1 VSKAAVTRIAIVG
14 GGPAGYEAALVAASL
29 GAEVTL
35 IEADGVGGA
44 CVLFDCVPS
53 KTLIAI
59 SDKVTAYRDSPALG
73 VGSGADVRVDL
84 DAVNHRVKTLAAAQ
98 STDIH
103 RRLVRDGVTVLAGR
117 GRFAS
122 AQTGRAYRVEVL
134 DAAGAVADEVVAD
147 VVLLST
153 GAVPREL
160 AGSPSDGERILS
172 WRQLYDLTELPA
184 HLVVIG
190 SGVTGAE
197 FASGYSEL
205 GVPVTLVSSRDRVL
219 PGEDADAADVIERV
233 FTEHGGTLV
242 KQARASAVK
251 RTDDGVLVELA
262 DGRTV
267 SGSHALICVG
277 SVPNTSGL
285 GLEHIGLDLDDRGYL
300 SVDRVSR
307 TSVSGVYAAGDCTGV
322 LLLASVAAMQGRI
335 AMWHALGEAV
345 TPLRLKTVAAN
356 VFTHPEIATVG
367 IGTSGVD
374 ATVRPRTVTLPLA
387 GNARAKMSRQTEGF
401 VRLYCR
407 EETGVVIG
415 GVIVA
420 PDASELILPVALAVQ
435 RRLTVDDLASTFT
448 VYPSLSGS
456 VTEAARRLM
465 HHTDLD

>member
-1 VSKAAVTRIAIVG
+1 VSTAAVTRIAIVG

-53 KTLIAI
+53 KTLIAT
-59 SDKVTAYRDSPALG
+59 SDKVTAYRDSPAVG
-73 VGSGADVRVDL
+73 VGSGVDVQVDMV
-84 DAVNHRVKTLAAAQ
+84 AVNDRIKHLATAQ
-98 STDIH
+98 SHDIR
-103 RRLVRDGVTVLAGR
+103 RRLIRDGVTVLAGHA
-117 GRFAS
+117 RFA
-122 AQTGRAYRVEVL
+122 AEQDGRTHRIEVV
-134 DAAGAVADEVVAD
+134 DAAGVPREQLEVD

-160 AGSPSDGERILS
+160 AGSPPDGERILS
-172 WRQLYDLTELPA
+172 WRQVYDLTELPE
-184 HLVVIG
+184 HLIVIG

-197 FASGYSEL
+197 FASGYCEL
-205 GVPVTLVSSRDRVL
+205 GVAVTLVSSRDRVL

-233 FTEHGGTLV
+233 FTERGGTLV
-242 KQARASAVK
+242 KQARAKAVT
-251 RTDDGVLVELA
+251 RTSTGVRVELA

-267 SGSHALICVG
+267 DGSHALICVG
-277 SVPNTSGL
+277 SIPNTSGL
-285 GLEHIGLDLDDRGYL
+285 GLENVGLTLDERGYVA
-300 SVDRVSR
+300 VDRVSR
-307 TSVSGVYAAGDCTGV
+307 TAVPGIYAAGDCTGV
-322 LLLASVAAMQGRI
+322 LPLASVAAMQGRI

-345 TPLRLKTVAAN
+345 TPLRLKTVSAN

-367 IGTSGVD
+367 LSAGGVGSSV
-374 ATVRPRTVTLPLA
+374 AARTVTLPLA
-387 GNARAKMSRQTEGF
+387 GNARAKMQRQTDGF
-401 VRLYCR
+401 VKLYCR

-420 PDASELILPVALAVQ
+420 PDASELIMPVALAVQ